1 MIYVIGDRIRYTNA
15 TSGKVAE
22 GVVIR
27 ANILGMPA
35 GKALEVEWDDS
46 VTWPI
51 HTILQP
57 QQMKTVVKL
66 E

>member
-1 MIYVIGDRIRYTNA
+1 MVYAIGDRVRYTNP

-22 GVVIR
+22 GFIIR
-27 ANILGMPA
+27 VNILGMPSGA
-35 GKALEVEWDDS
+35 ALEVEWDDS

-57 QQMKTVVKL
+57 QQMKHVEKV

>member
-1 MIYVIGDRIRYTNA
+1 MVYALGDRIRYTNP

-22 GVVIR
+22 GTVTR
-27 ANILGMPA
+27 TNILGMPA

-51 HTILQP
+51 HTILQT
-57 QQMKTVVKL
+57 QKMLNVEKI

>member
-1 MIYVIGDRIRYTNA
+1 MVYALGDRVRYTNP

-22 GVVIR
+22 GIVIR
-27 ANILGMPA
+27 TNILGMPA

-57 QQMKTVVKL
+57 QQMLNVEKT

>member
-1 MIYVIGDRIRYTNA
+1 MVYAIGDRVRYTNP
-15 TSGKVAE
+15 TSGKVAD
-22 GVVIR
+22 GSVIR
-27 ANILGMPA
+27 VNILGMPA
-35 GKALEVEWDDS
+35 GAALEVEWDDF

-57 QQMKTVVKL
+57 QQMQNVVKL